1 MIFLNTNFIVYYLH
15 KVEPY
20 ATKME
25 GILLHEADLTTSLR
39 VLDEILFTLIHME
52 AWRKPDILDT
62 AIIVS

>member
-20 ATKME
+20 ATKIE
-25 GILLHEADLTTSLR
+25 GILLREADLTTSLR
-39 VLDEILFTLIHME
+39 ILDEILFTSILME

-62 AIIVS
+62 VIIVS